1 MEVNDK
7 GQGLVPVCTVPGQ
20 SIPVFTTTFI
30 CNPIFVPTQLK
41 SALHGPHLKLHS
53 RRPASCSLVVT
64 VACNKCVIQKLS
76 SKLFRYSYVCRCT
89 ICTHTC
95 LNLDTLI
102 ATPALYAFIGVFTHC
117 QALPWFH
124 FKYQETCMR
133 CPYPVSPSIVPTF
146 FYCFSYSLSTS
157 AKTYIKK
164 APKRFF

>member
-76 SKLFRYSYVCRCT
+76 SKLFRYSYVDVQY
-89 ICTHTC
+89 IHTC

-102 ATPALYAFIGVFTHC
+102 ATPALYAFIGVLPHC

-124 FKYQETCMR
+124 FKYQKTCMR
-133 CPYPVSPSIVPTF
+133 CPYPVPPSNVPTF

-157 AKTYIKK
+157 AKTNIKK